1 MSELSDLRIEVAEL
15 KRLLLIIVATRPQT
29 PIDMLTPAEFARMTG
44 ISAGRVRNLM
54 SAGKLPWVTP
64 TGDESSSRR
73 IPVVAIQSMILRGLE
88 RFPDLDYSLIARL
101 LGVSSRN

>member
-1 MSELSDLRIEVAEL
+1 MSELSEVRAELAEL
-15 KRLLLIIVATRPQT
+15 KRLLLIVAATRPLT
-29 PIDMLTPAEFARMTG
+29 PIDMITPAEFAKLTK

-101 LGVSSRN
+101 LGASTG